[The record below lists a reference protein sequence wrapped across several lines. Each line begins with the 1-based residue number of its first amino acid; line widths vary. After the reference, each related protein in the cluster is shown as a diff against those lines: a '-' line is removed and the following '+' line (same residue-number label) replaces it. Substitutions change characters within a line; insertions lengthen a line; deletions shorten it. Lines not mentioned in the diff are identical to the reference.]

1 MLRRQSNRGEH
12 SLAAES
18 QPGSQRRA
26 RGVHPG
32 RGPVGRERH
41 PKDGRPR
48 DPSRAGG
55 DDEVFRLNCKINDER
70 STSQTLHPKPKI
82 KIIPMPNCVN
92 VVLNDIQP
100 SKLVIAISENQKG
113 KTKKVNAA
121 LPATLSDLL
130 IILLYY

>member
-1 MLRRQSNRGEH
+1 MFFELIKLFIE
-12 SLAAES
+12 
-18 QPGSQRRA
+18 A
-26 RGVHPG
+26 R
-32 RGPVGRERH
+32 
-41 PKDGRPR
+41 
-48 DPSRAGG
+48 G

-130 IILLYY
+130 IFLLHCMVKEVIIIRSVMDNHSGNSREL